1 VRTNRATRPADARES
16 RAVMNALVEMSP
28 VVAMSPVVDPGWT
41 GIIEVLVRG
50 LGGAV
55 RWQPDSVVLQLP
67 DHRHHDRVAD
77 LDGLRLCLGRIGVT
91 VVFDASRVTFPDA
104 ALVDFLRRLVESGLM
119 VDGGCVAA

>member
-1 VRTNRATRPADARES
+1 
-16 RAVMNALVEMSP
+16 MNALVE
-28 VVAMSPVVDPGWT
+28 MSPVVDPGWT

-67 DHRHHDRVAD
+67 DQRHHDRVAD
-77 LDGLRLCLGRIGVT
+77 LDGLRLCLGRIGVP

-104 ALVDFLRRLVESGLM
+104 SLVEFLRRLVESGLM
-119 VDGGCVAA
+119 VDAGGLAA